1 MRIVRPSRS
10 IVFGALSLLFA
21 GWIIISAA
29 PPKNVDYPY
38 YGGDPG
44 AMRYSTLTQINAKN
58 AAHLKEVWRYDLGGP
73 ATIENQ
79 PIVVNGIL
87 YGVGVTNDLCAGCG
101 DRQSQ
106 MGVYSAADRGT
117 QPARRNILD
126 RRQRSALDRHEGQ
139 CDDRPECGHRQT
151 HPGLR

>member
-58 AAHLKEVWRYDLGGP
+58 AAQLKEVWRYDLGG
-73 ATIENQ
+73 
-79 PIVVNGIL
+79 
-87 YGVGVTNDLCAGCG
+87 AGD
-101 DRQSQ
+101 DREST
-106 MGVYSAADRGT
+106 DRG
-117 QPARRNILD
+117 QRNYLRRGHDKRPMHWMRRPAKSNGSILRR
-126 RRQRSALDRHEGQ
+126 RSRDATRAA
-139 CDDRPECGHRQT
+139 
-151 HPGLR
+151 